1 MSTTSASTSTS
12 NDTTT
17 QIPKAGSETALPIP
31 DIPSKLKQTGFN
43 WNPKRVSDDVVYWNC
58 ENPKF
63 YETAKP
69 ENPLFSV
76 WILSASKGVGYANR
90 RFFEEAFLQNI
101 EVKIARINKF
111 NLSMSQKGL
120 RSIYYEG
127 ELVTEDTLPDC
138 VIPRLGANVNAT
150 GLSVIRQLEAMD
162 ILVLNPISSIDLSRN
177 KLYTMQLLASHN
189 MPIPKTMM
197 VAQPPF
203 EMDMIRQEFDFPIVL
218 KRASGS
224 QGKGVM
230 LIQSEEL
237 LEDIADMLD
246 SRSPLIFQEF
256 IENSKGRDLRVW
268 VMGGRC
274 IGAMMRVATKGFKA
288 NIHQNGIGKN
298 VKLSSAVEWLA
309 IETAKLLGLDMA
321 GVDILIDKDTYKL
334 CEVNASPG
342 FEGLEAATGINVP
355 TQMLDFIKLR
365 LGLWRKQT
373 KKNKKFSVSIPV
385 QEDHERKTAKKE
397 EAAQQQ
403 TK

>member
-1 MSTTSASTSTS
+1 MNEKS
-12 NDTTT
+12 NIDKQNELLN
-17 QIPKAGSETALPIP
+17 QIPDSLKA
-31 DIPSKLKQTGFN
+31 TGYN
-43 WNPKRVSDDVVYWNC
+43 WNPKYISDDIVYWNC
-58 ENPKF
+58 ENSSF
-63 YETAKP
+63 YDTTKP

-76 WILSASKGVGYANR
+76 WILTAANKVGYVNR
-90 RFFEEAFLQNI
+90 RIFEEAFLQNI
-101 EVKIARINKF
+101 EVKIAKVHKF

-120 RSIYYEG
+120 RNVYYEG
-127 ELVTEDTLPDC
+127 ELVTEDMLPDC

-189 MPIPKTMM
+189 MPIPKTMI
-197 VAQPPF
+197 AQPPF
-203 EMDMIRQEFDFPIVL
+203 ELEMIKKEFSFPIVL
-218 KRASGS
+218 KRASGT

-230 LIQSEEL
+230 LIQTEDV
-237 LEDIADMLD
+237 LEDISDMLD
-246 SRSPLIFQEF
+246 SSSPLIFQEF

-274 IGAMMRVATKGFKA
+274 IGAMMRVASKGFKA
-288 NIHQNGIGKN
+288 NIHQHGIGKN

-309 IETAKLLGLDMA
+309 IETTKLLGLDMA
-321 GVDILIDKDTYKL
+321 GVDILIDKDTYKI

-342 FEGLEAATGINVP
+342 FEGLEGATGVNVP
-355 TQMLDFIKLR
+355 KQMLDFIKLR
-365 LGLWRKQT
+365 LGLWRKQS

-385 QEDHERKTAKKE
+385 QKDHEGTG
-397 EAAQQQ
+397 